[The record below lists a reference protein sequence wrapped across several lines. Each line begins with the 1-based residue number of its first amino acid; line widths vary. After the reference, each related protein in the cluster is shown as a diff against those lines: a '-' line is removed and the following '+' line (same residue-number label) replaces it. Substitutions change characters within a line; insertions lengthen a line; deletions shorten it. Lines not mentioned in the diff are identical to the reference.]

1 MFVGETEQE
10 VRKRLVNVSGRPMSV
25 GLCFTVAHEQFGIFH
40 KTCYRNLVILCQESC
55 RPQSSFLGKCCS
67 ITARYI
73 GKCFIEHKLL
83 LDFQMYIYIFKD
95 SEVL

>member
-55 RPQSSFLGKCCS
+55 RPP
-67 ITARYI
+67 
-73 GKCFIEHKLL
+73 KLISWEML
-83 LDFQMYIYIFKD
+83 FYHCTVHWEMFHRA
-95 SEVL
+95 